1 MVNSMLKLT
10 SYLQIADTS
19 AALTPEEQFNIF
31 YSVTD
36 NSVSYLNMLRRD
48 DIAVYKQLMFNDSL
62 PDVRYD
68 KDMMLFN
75 LNPYSLSIR
84 NGVHALYETV
94 IINQVV
100 FDSLEN
106 DKEPKRWAERR
117 VGKE

>member
-1 MVNSMLKLT
+1 MNKIPNDTELFTKLNNSMVNSMLKLT

-48 DIAVYKQLMFNDSL
+48 DIAVYKKLMFNDSL

-68 KDMMLFN
+68 QDMICCYM
-75 LNPYSLSIR
+75 YQSSLAIR
-84 NGVHALYETV
+84 IGDPDLYDHFFF
-94 IINQVV
+94 I
-100 FDSLEN
+100 
-106 DKEPKRWAERR
+106 
-117 VGKE
+117 

>member
-36 NSVSYLNMLRRD
+36 NSVSYLNMLRRAV
-48 DIAVYKQLMFNDSL
+48 IAVEKQLMFNDSL

-68 KDMMLFN
+68 QDLMLFN
-75 LNPYSLSIR
+75 LNPYFLVFR
-84 NGVHALYETV
+84 NVYSTLYEIGRAHVRNPFTIAHIV
-94 IINQVV
+94 CRLM
-100 FDSLEN
+100 LE
-106 DKEPKRWAERR
+106 
-117 VGKE
+117 

>member
-1 MVNSMLKLT
+1 MKKIPKDTELFTKLNNSMVNSMLKLT

-68 KDMMLFN
+68 QEDRKSTR
-75 LNPYSLSIR
+75 LNSS
-84 NGVHALYETV
+84 H
-94 IINQVV
+94 
-100 FDSLEN
+100 
-106 DKEPKRWAERR
+106 
-117 VGKE
+117 